1 MKNMRHFLLFC
12 LFTISL
18 STLYGQTQRMVLIE
32 EATNASCGPCA
43 AQNPAFD
50 VLLNQNRDK
59 LTAIKYH
66 WYFPGF
72 DPMYNHNTVEN
83 LARVAYYGINGVP
96 TAMIDGV
103 IENRAGFGYPGSP
116 AGYNQAIINEYAAVP
131 SPFEIDMYH
140 RLSAN
145 EDSIFVTMRIRATE
159 NFSGS
164 LKAQIVVV
172 EKHINFTTPP
182 GSNGEKN
189 FSDVMKKMLPDHL
202 GTNLPVSWQSGDYLI
217 INQSWKLQNIYN
229 MDELGVVG
237 FIQSSLNKSVKQAAN
252 SSTEQFLPYYNIDAS
267 LTKISNLTETNCMGK
282 ITPKVVLANFGQEPL
297 TSVDIIY
304 HVNGQN
310 QQTYN
315 WTGNLSYLS
324 SQEIE
329 LPEVNF
335 SVLAANEAIVFL
347 ANPNGTND
355 QFLQNDTIS
364 KTFNAAV
371 VTPNTVKLML
381 KLDTNPQET
390 TWEVTNSEGSIL
402 FSGGPYTQAG
412 ALIQETFVFDES
424 DCHVFTIHDSGNNGL
439 AVPGFFA
446 LFYGGNNQI
455 ASGTSFGSMAVA
467 QFDVDATVGFE
478 ELSKP
483 VEISVYP
490 NPVVNQGFI
499 SFTLLENNPVTIEI
513 FNSIGQLVNKN
524 EKGMMNPGMYDFE
537 LETKGLNKGVYFV
550 KVNIG
555 ADQVTKKFTII
566 N

>member
-131 SPFEIDMYH
+131 SSFEIDMYH

-202 GTNLPVSWQSGDYLI
+202 GTNLPVSWQSGDYMI

-252 SSTEQFLPYYNIDAS
+252 SSTEQFLPYYSIDAS
-267 LTKISNLTETNCMGK
+267 LTKISNLSETNCMGK
-282 ITPKVVLANFGQEPL
+282 IVPKVVLSNLGPTTL
-297 TSVDIIY
+297 TSVDINFR
-304 HVNGQN
+304 VNAEST
-310 QQTYN
+310 QTYN
-315 WTGNLSYLS
+315 WSGNLDYTHSL
-324 SQEIE
+324 EIE
-329 LPEVNF
+329 LPEINFTVSPVNE
-335 SVLAANEAIVFL
+335 VVVFL
-347 ANPNGTND
+347 SNPNGTVD
-355 QFLQNDTIS
+355 EFHQNDTIT
-364 KTFNAAV
+364 KAFNAAV
-371 VTPNTVKLML
+371 VTPNEVKLML
-381 KLDTNPQET
+381 KLDNNPQET
-390 TWEVTNSEGSIL
+390 TWDIVNSNGTIL

-412 ALIQETFVFDES
+412 ALIQETFQFTES
-424 DCHVFTIHDSGNNGL
+424 DCHIFTIYDVGGNGL

-446 LFYGGNNQI
+446 LFYNGSNQI
-455 ASGTSFGSMAVA
+455 ILGTNFGSKATA

-513 FNSIGQLVNKN
+513 YNSVGQLVSKN

-555 ADQVTKKFTII
+555 AEQVTKKFTII

>member
-1 MKNMRHFLLFC
+1 MRHFLLFC

-18 STLYGQTQRMVLIE
+18 SALYGQTQRMVLIE

-202 GTNLPVSWQSGDYLI
+202 GTNLPVSWQSGDYMI

-252 SSTEQFLPYYNIDAS
+252 SSTEQFLPYYSIDAS

-304 HVNGQN
+304 HVNSQN

-324 SQEIE
+324 SEEIE

-455 ASGTSFGSMAVA
+455 VSGTSFGSMAVA

-513 FNSIGQLVNKN
+513 FNSVGQLVSKN

-537 LETKGLNKGVYFV
+537 LEAKGLNKGVYFV